1 MHGAGRGGSLP
12 GPPPPAA
19 LPAVRRPAAPAA
31 RPGTGP
37 PPPMPATQ
45 IEVKVPSAG
54 ESVTEVQ
61 VAAWNAAEGDAVE
74 RDQVIVELETDKAT
88 SEVTAPAAGVLLKIV
103 AQEGEDV
110 SVGDTLAIIEEG
122 GDGGSGGGDSGD
134 GASKEKTADV
144 SDSAQKTPNASASP
158 QRGGTTADPRREEPT
173 ASSPSANRG
182 DDVRVMPAAARLL
195 GENGL
200 SADQVPA
207 TGPGGRLLKED
218 VQNYLAN
225 GKSGGELV
233 KSDAPAAAPMGL
245 ATAAGPGEG
254 EPGRAVSRKRMTPIR
269 KKIAA
274 RLVEA
279 QQGAALLTTFN
290 EIDMSSVMAT
300 RKKYQDA
307 FQKKYEIKLG
317 YSSFFVKA
325 VVDALRVV
333 PQVGAQIDGDELVY
347 YDYCDVGVAV
357 GGGKGLTVP
366 VIRNAESL
374 SFAEIEKTVAD
385 FGRRA
390 RDNKIGLEELQGGT
404 FTITNGGIY
413 GSLLSTPIVNPPQSG
428 ILGMHNI
435 VERPVVVD
443 GQVVARPMMYV
454 ALTYDHRVVD
464 GREAVTFLMRIKE
477 AIEDPGRM
485 LMEV

>member
-1 MHGAGRGGSLP
+1 MS
-12 GPPPPAA
+12 AA
-19 LPAVRRPAAPAA
+19 VKEAVKE
-31 RPGTGP
+31 
-37 PPPMPATQ
+37 

-54 ESVTEVQ
+54 ESVTEMQ

-88 SEVTAPAAGVLLKIV
+88 SEVTAPAGGRLAKIV
-103 AQEGEDV
+103 APEGQTVE
-110 SVGDTLAIIEEG
+110 VGDVLAVIEEG
-122 GDGGSGGGDSGD
+122 AGGSSSGGGSEPAGV
-134 GASKEKTADV
+134 ARTE
-144 SDSAQKTPNASASP
+144 QKTPNQTASP
-158 QRGGTTADPRREEPT
+158 QRGGTTADPRREEPQV
-173 ASSPSANRG
+173 SSPSADLDQQAGRDG
-182 DDVRVMPAAARLL
+182 GGGEPRVMPAAARLL
-195 GENGL
+195 EENRL
-200 SADQVPA
+200 SAAQVPA

-218 VQNYLAN
+218 VQNYLKN
-225 GKSGGELV
+225 GDAGGRALT
-233 KSDAPAAAPMGL
+233 KPDAPAAAPMGAPPAEL
-245 ATAAGPGEG
+245 ATTGG
-254 EPGRAVSRKRMTPIR
+254 PGRAVSRQRMTPIR

-274 RLVEA
+274 RLVGA
-279 QQGAALLTTFN
+279 QQNAALLTTFN
-290 EIDMSSVMAT
+290 EIDMSAVMAT
-300 RKKYQDA
+300 RKKYQEA
-307 FQKKYEIKLG
+307 FQKKYDVKLG

-325 VVDALRVV
+325 VVDALRTV
-333 PQVGAQIDGDELVY
+333 PQVGAQIEGDELIY
-347 YDYCDVGVAV
+347 FDYCDVSVAV
-357 GGGKGLTVP
+357 GGGKGLQVP

-374 SFAEIEKTVAD
+374 SFAEIEQTVAD

-390 RDNKIGLEELQGGT
+390 KEGKIAPDEMVGGT

-435 VERPVVVD
+435 VDRPVVID